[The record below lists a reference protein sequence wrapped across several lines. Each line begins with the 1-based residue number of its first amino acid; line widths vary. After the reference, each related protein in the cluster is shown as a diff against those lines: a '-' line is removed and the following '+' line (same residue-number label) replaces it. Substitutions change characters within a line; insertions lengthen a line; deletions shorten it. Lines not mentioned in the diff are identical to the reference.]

1 MSLFGEDGVGNA
13 TKSSK
18 IDGVFTITEVA
29 YGFELA
35 GVLAGTMLGVLVN
48 ILLGKSKKNKVIHIY
63 FKKAFTCKLDILISS
78 VRRQQEALGFP
89 HPLARLSGKIFF
101 IIGIFF

>member
-1 MSLFGEDGVGNA
+1 MSLFGEDGGGNA

-18 IDGVFTITEVA
+18 IDGVFTLTEVA

-48 ILLGKSKKNKVIHIY
+48 ILLGKSPKNEKLLYRI
-63 FKKAFTCKLDILISS
+63 FKQLLRENWSS
-78 VRRQQEALGFP
+78 L
-89 HPLARLSGKIFF
+89 
-101 IIGIFF
+101 

>member
-1 MSLFGEDGVGNA
+1 MLPIVSYPGMSLFGEDGVGNA

-48 ILLGKSKKNKVIHIY
+48 ILLGKSPKKNKVICTV
-63 FKKAFTCKLDILISS
+63 F
-78 VRRQQEALGFP
+78 
-89 HPLARLSGKIFF
+89 
-101 IIGIFF
+101 